1 MVSSS
6 SYINSRLVKAQYSSC
21 GGWPANQMNYLGN
34 MVTAPLMW
42 TGTLHCYCTFSKL
55 LYCSESVQAWIVSYR
70 DLNRLP
76 AVGNW
81 GFGTVGD
88 RGFGGGQKSRPTVQ
102 EPGRS
107 IDSNWKLK
115 LPVTCTVVLI
125 SLGFD
130 FLETLRIPYLGNS
143 YNVCV
148 TVYTDSC
155 WYIVYYC
162 SYFTTKFPRSSLTA
176 SEIVTNS
183 KSNMYEIWRYNY
195 VACSTLKAIAS
206 CWLDLWN
213 GSFCLQGEIMVCIL
227 KDW

>member
-6 SYINSRLVKAQYSSC
+6 SYTNSRLVKAQYSSC

-34 MVTAPLMW
+34 IVTAPLMW

-107 IDSNWKLK
+107 SDSNWKLE
-115 LPVTCTVVLI
+115 LPVACTVVLI

-130 FLETLRIPYLGNS
+130 FLETLPYLGNS

-148 TVYTDSC
+148 TVYTDSY

-162 SYFTTKFPRSSLTA
+162 SYFSNFHHKVSWELTA

-183 KSNMYEIWRYNY
+183 KSNMHETWRYNY
-195 VACSTLKAIAS
+195 GMFKSKSYSQPLIEPLKWQLLLATWWAY
-206 CWLDLWN
+206 
-213 GSFCLQGEIMVCIL
+213 
-227 KDW
+227 